1 MLIVAFRD
9 APLIGFAD
17 NWYQTIVVYTV
28 GKYTFFGVFLFAK
41 LNKQESGFR
50 FCTLLLGVF
59 SYYLHSAVLQVSKS
73 SWITIGA

>member
-41 LNKQESGFR
+41 LNKQE
-50 FCTLLLGVF
+50 
-59 SYYLHSAVLQVSKS
+59 
-73 SWITIGA
+73 